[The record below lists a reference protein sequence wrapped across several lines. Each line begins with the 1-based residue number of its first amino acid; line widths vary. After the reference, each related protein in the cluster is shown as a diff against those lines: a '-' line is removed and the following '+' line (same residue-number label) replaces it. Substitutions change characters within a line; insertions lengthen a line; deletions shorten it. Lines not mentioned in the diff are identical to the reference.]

1 MIRMGMNEA
10 SFLEDINAHSI
21 KTVFQ
26 TTDDLCSGMSHSN
39 LTPAAVLIPL
49 YQDGR
54 EWFILLTLRTDQV
67 ENHKGQVS
75 FPGGAADKTDKTPV
89 DTALRET
96 FEETGIPPQKVQ
108 ILGQMS
114 PLVSSSGFLIFPV
127 IGKIEWPIALIPAEN
142 EVKRIFSVPLKWLA
156 EPGNQEERLY
166 MRQNGIQEMV
176 IFYKPFDGEI
186 IWGITARII
195 VDFLNLLQKNHGR

>member
-1 MIRMGMNEA
+1 MGMNDI
-10 SFLEDINAHSI
+10 SYLDDINDQSI
-21 KTVFQ
+21 KTIFQ
-26 TTDDLCSGMSHSN
+26 TTDNSYSGINHSN

-54 EWFILLTLRTDQV
+54 EWFTLFTLRTDRV

-75 FPGGAADKTDKTPV
+75 FPGGAADIMDKTPV

-108 ILGQMS
+108 ILGQM
-114 PLVSSSGFLIFPV
+114 PPHISSSGFLIYPV
-127 IGKIEWPIALIPAEN
+127 IGKIAWPVALTPAEN

-156 EPGNQEERLY
+156 ETVNKEERLY
-166 MRQNGIQEMV
+166 TRQNGTQEMV
-176 IFYKPFDGEI
+176 VFYKPYDGEI

-195 VDFLNLLQKNHGR
+195 TDFLNLLQKNHGR

>member
-1 MIRMGMNEA
+1 MGMNEV
-10 SFLEDINAHSI
+10 SFLDDINEHLI
-21 KTVFQ
+21 KATFQ
-26 TTDDLCSGMSHSN
+26 FPEGLCSGMDHSN

-49 YQDGR
+49 YRDGR
-54 EWFILLTLRTDQV
+54 EWFVLLTLRTDRV

-108 ILGQMS
+108 ILGQMP
-114 PLVSSSGFLIFPV
+114 PLVSSSGFLIYPV
-127 IGKIEWPIALIPAEN
+127 IGKIHWPIALTPAEN

-156 EPGNQEERLY
+156 EPENKEERLY
-166 MRQNGIQEMV
+166 TRQNGTQEMV
-176 IFYKPFDGEI
+176 IFYKPYDGEI
-186 IWGITARII
+186 VWGITARII
-195 VDFLNLLQKNHGR
+195 SDFLNQLKKSHGR